1 MLALPLSTMRRR
13 VGGLGRA
20 TVLSLFVLAPPHVA
34 AEIAPLYLR
43 WDHHLVIAAPT
54 STEPRDDVSASV
66 GAGQQAVLAEFRS
79 DPLDEEADATGVS
92 ATLFLVTGK
101 EGMPECAEITVEIAR
116 RNPPDQRTVV
126 GSGSVLASILP
137 RRQTV
142 DPIEVPV
149 PLAMDGVVA
158 LPGEQIAITI
168 AVENRC
174 DDLRVP
180 ALLYDALG
188 LASVVRFSDD
198 VPTTMAPTTTTSTT
212 TSTAP
217 QPRPTT
223 TTLPWPAGCL
233 SQPLSG
239 FDAVFCRLDTLAET
253 LNEEDAVD
261 VGGQATYARLQ
272 RRLGHAHDLVG
283 VAQTGRR
290 TRRHLRQALQQL
302 GAFTRA
308 ARRQGRQGNADPDLI
323 EELTGLASAAVSEIG
338 FLR

>member
-1 MLALPLSTMRRR
+1 MLTTPLSMMRRR
-13 VGGLGRA
+13 VGGLVRA
-20 TVLSLFVLAPPHVA
+20 TVLSLLVLAPPYVA

-54 STEPRDDVSASV
+54 SIEPRDDVSVSV
-66 GAGQQAVLAEFRS
+66 GAGQQAVLGEFRS
-79 DPLDEEADATGVS
+79 DPVDEEVDATGAT

-101 EGMPECAEITVEIAR
+101 EGMTECAEITVEIAR

-126 GSGSVLASILP
+126 GSGSALATILP

-142 DPIEVPV
+142 DPIEVAV

-158 LPGEQIAITI
+158 LPGEQIAVTV

-174 DDLRVP
+174 DDLRIP

-198 VPTTMAPTTTTSTT
+198 VTTTLPPTTTTSTT
-212 TSTAP
+212 TTTAP
-217 QPRPTT
+217 LPQPTT
-223 TTLPWPAGCL
+223 TTLPWPDGCL
-233 SQPLSG
+233 SQPLAG

-261 VGGQATYARLQ
+261 VGGQTTYARLQ
-272 RRLGHAHDLVG
+272 RRLGRAHDLVA

-290 TRRHLRQALQQL
+290 ARRHLRQALQQL

-308 ARRQGRQGNADPDLI
+308 ARRQGKQGNADPDLV